1 MQVSNKKQRDTAA
14 ADAELLEKRN
24 QQKAA
29 EKAKDKED
37 DAAKAKAKAKG
48 ESESESGSEESE
60 PEPEPVD
67 VLGDQDDADVIFWS
81 KIFFCPSS
89 YLIFYSHVIEKEW
102 KNNGWKLCTAGH
114 FLLVYRE
121 ISVGWNKM
129 EGFNE

>member
-48 ESESESGSEESE
+48 ESESEESE

-67 VLGDQDDADVIFWS
+67 VLGDQDDADVIF
-81 KIFFCPSS
+81 
-89 YLIFYSHVIEKEW
+89 
-102 KNNGWKLCTAGH
+102 
-114 FLLVYRE
+114 
-121 ISVGWNKM
+121 
-129 EGFNE
+129 